1 MALELTDDQDQRLTP
16 NGRLL
21 AKILEAK
28 KCGDY
33 DLAQELRKDLIIP
46 AETLMATKICM
57 GADWIRERGLRT
69 ETAEEKYGKDWLD
82 R

>member
-1 MALELTDDQDQRLTP
+1 MALELTEEQEQRLTP

-21 AKILEAK
+21 AKILEAQK
-28 KCGDY
+28 RGDE
-33 DLAQELRKDLIIP
+33 DLASELRMDLIIP
-46 AETLMATKICM
+46 AETLMATKKNM
-57 GADWIRERGLRT
+57 GADWIRSEGLRT